1 VWTWKATS
9 QPPGNQQGDHP
20 HRSHRHDEL
29 KANTLAEALV
39 EARQIADYEVGAVEI
54 RYVNDGGTVPMRTVL
69 ASRKAVAEHAAWLKA
84 RRG

>member
-1 VWTWKATS
+1 MESHFTATRKTSKAIILTAATATTK
-9 QPPGNQQGDHP
+9 
-20 HRSHRHDEL
+20 L
-29 KANTLAEALV
+29 AANTLAEALV

-54 RYVNDGGTVPMRTVL
+54 RYVNDGGAIPMRTVR

>member
-1 VWTWKATS
+1 VDMESHFTATRKTSKAIILTAAIATTK
-9 QPPGNQQGDHP
+9 
-20 HRSHRHDEL
+20 L